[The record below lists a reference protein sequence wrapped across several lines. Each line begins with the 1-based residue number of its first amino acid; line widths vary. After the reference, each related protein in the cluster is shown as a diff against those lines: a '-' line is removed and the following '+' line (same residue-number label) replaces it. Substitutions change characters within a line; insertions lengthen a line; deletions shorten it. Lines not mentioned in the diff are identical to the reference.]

1 MSIGTLLYVRDVVS
15 NINEQLIKFLSAT
28 ADRIK
33 YQCNKVETF
42 TEIRKITYY

>member
-1 MSIGTLLYVRDVVS
+1 MADTERVHPSMSIGTLLYVRDVES

-33 YQCNKVETF
+33 KSV
-42 TEIRKITYY
+42 